1 MSARDIRAKVD
12 LRVYENATFQQQF
25 QWKVNNVPVDITGY
39 TGEMQIRAKITD
51 DTPLLTLT
59 TAGGGIIISD
69 PTNGIFVINIADEVS
84 ANVCADHVDIK
95 GVYDLRLLAPNQPT
109 GQATM
114 LLYGECLLVAAVTR
128 GVL

>member
-39 TGEMQIRAKITD
+39 TGEMQIRAKATD
-51 DTPLLTLT
+51 TAAILTLT
-59 TAGGGIIISD
+59 TTGGGIQITD
-69 PTNGIFVINIADEVS
+69 PVNGIFTINITDEIA
-84 ANVCADHVDIK
+84 ANICPNHVDIK
-95 GVYDLRLLAPNQPT
+95 GVYDLRLVAPDQPD

-114 LLYGECLLVAAVTR
+114 LLFGECLLVAAITR
-128 GVL
+128 GVS